1 MTSSFLTEC
10 RLPSCLSLFLFAKTL
25 KATSSKGRE
34 TAHKVTC
41 SPSLHS
47 FYFLTFSCW
56 IFSLSTSA
64 ADHSFMELPR
74 FISEPAIAFFFISR
88 QHPPLSRAMN
98 AYLNSPPHRADLDN
112 RVLVI
117 VMTGQSKHFAG
128 VNDGPQP
135 LMSEK

>member
-1 MTSSFLTEC
+1 
-10 RLPSCLSLFLFAKTL
+10 
-25 KATSSKGRE
+25 
-34 TAHKVTC
+34 
-41 SPSLHS
+41 
-47 FYFLTFSCW
+47 
-56 IFSLSTSA
+56 
-64 ADHSFMELPR
+64 MELSR
-74 FISEPAIAFFFISR
+74 FIGEPAIYFFISR
-88 QHPPLSRAMN
+88 THPSLSGAMN